1 MVYPPI
7 LKYKLLYV
15 DKPIYGRLIASEGLY
30 SLYEDDDA
38 LSLGYMTRL
47 KEGDARRVLSGNA
60 FENQNIWV
68 KDLTGGTEDVFC
80 ELKHCEQNSYI
91 SEGLSQHDSFSVM
104 ISENA
109 NIWAYFEIDNSRQLS
124 KEQKA
129 LKADNKLF
137 LNGESVGEFIDPHN
151 ESAYMVFLGEHVS
164 GEKLNIE
171 VLSEKYYGIMH
182 VFSFNEEAYHNILN
196 SLSKN
201 QLNITEHSKVRF
213 ESTIDAGEGGNMLLT
228 IYGWKVKVDGHRV
241 EYCDYRDTM
250 IIVPLSGGQH
260 NVEIAFFPPGLIA
273 GLISMLISACLWIM
287 IILLNNKHLTDNK
300 DNFKT
305 NHVLA

>member
-60 FENQNIWV
+60 FENQ
-68 KDLTGGTEDVFC
+68 
-80 ELKHCEQNSYI
+80 
-91 SEGLSQHDSFSVM
+91 
-104 ISENA
+104 

-213 ESTIDAGEGGNMLLT
+213 EGTIDAGEGGNMLLT
-228 IYGWKVKVDGHRV
+228 LPYMDGWKVKVDGHRV